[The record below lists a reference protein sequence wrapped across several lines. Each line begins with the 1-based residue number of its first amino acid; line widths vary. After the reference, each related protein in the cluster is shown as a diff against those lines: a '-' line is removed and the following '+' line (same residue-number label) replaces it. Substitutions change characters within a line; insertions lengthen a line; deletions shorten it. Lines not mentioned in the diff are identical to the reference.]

1 MKREKSLCT
10 KNSKPKPGEN
20 NVGKKVARTV
30 KIRISSVKEHWN
42 MHVPT
47 RALSSHILQL
57 DTSFLISTQII
68 LGVSSKLLHAEIIQI
83 SRGFLRL
90 TALKSIH
97 RVSLTRPRIV
107 VLEIRNARQFRKAGR
122 WTRPSN
128 CYDLTNAACS
138 LVEPVKSFIFAHRI
152 TSTKFLASY
161 PLRCF

>member
-1 MKREKSLCT
+1 MHEKLKVET
-10 KNSKPKPGEN
+10 VEN
-20 NVGKKVARTV
+20 NVGKKVARTI

-68 LGVSSKLLHAEIIQI
+68 LAVSSKLLRAEIIQI
-83 SRGFLRL
+83 SRGFLRLKRL

>member
-1 MKREKSLCT
+1 MHEKLKVET
-10 KNSKPKPGEN
+10 VGN

-68 LGVSSKLLHAEIIQI
+68 LAVSSKLLRAEIIQI
-83 SRGFLRL
+83 SRGFLRLKRL